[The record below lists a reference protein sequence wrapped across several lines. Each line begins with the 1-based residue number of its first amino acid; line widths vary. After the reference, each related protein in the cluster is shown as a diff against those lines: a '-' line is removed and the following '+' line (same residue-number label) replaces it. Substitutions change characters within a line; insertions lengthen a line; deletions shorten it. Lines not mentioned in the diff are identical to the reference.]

1 MYGGGRGSFSSKLI
15 ASKLSNNARKRGFA
29 QADNYTKRIK
39 AAANTKKLENN
50 TLNQMYS
57 MGNNA
62 AKAKAAA
69 NAQAA
74 KNKAARKQAEANQA
88 ARNEAARKQAE
99 ANQAARNEAARKQA
113 EANQAAKNEAA
124 RKQAEGN
131 QGSANLT
138 ITNRM
143 TEAVGKLLG
152 TTPKVETAVSE
163 TVSAANGVQEAAT
176 QMKQNNSSSA
186 ASALVSETSTAVA
199 KANNA
204 VNNSKKLLNL
214 AKNVNAIATRLR
226 NMTTTSGGK
235 RRTRRKHC
243 TRRRRN

>member
-1 MYGGGRGSFSSKLI
+1 MLFVEMSSCTRKMYGGGRGSFSSKLI

-99 ANQAARNEAARKQA
+99 ANQ
-113 EANQAAKNEAA
+113 
-124 RKQAEGN
+124 
-131 QGSANLT
+131 GSANLT

-143 TEAVGKLLG
+143 TEAVGELLG
-152 TTPKVETAVSE
+152 TAPKVETAVSE

-226 NMTTTSGGK
+226 NMTKTAGGK
-235 RRTRRKHC
+235 RRSRRKHR

>member
-1 MYGGGRGSFSSKLI
+1 MLLVEMSSCTRKMYGGGRGSFSSKLI

-74 KNKAARKQAEANQA
+74 KNK
-88 ARNEAARKQAE
+88 
-99 ANQAARNEAARKQA
+99 AARKQA